1 MKYIPFEELEKKWM
15 KNPKFVKG
23 LTKLEP
29 EYQMARSLINARI
42 KKGYTQAR
50 TARIAKTDQAT
61 ISRLES
67 GISKPS
73 ISLLQ
78 KVANALGARLSIR
91 FEI

>member
-1 MKYIPFEELEKKWM
+1 MKYTTFEDLEKKWM
-15 KNPKFVKG
+15 KDPEFVKIAA
-23 LTKLEP
+23 KDEV
-29 EYQMARSLINARI
+29 EYQLARSLINARI
-42 KKGYTQAR
+42 KRKLTQSKV
-50 TARIAKTDQAT
+50 ARIAKTDQAT

>member
-1 MKYIPFEELEKKWM
+1 MAKQ
-15 KNPKFVKG
+15 
-23 LTKLEP
+23 EP
-29 EYQMARSLINARI
+29 EYQLARSLIKARNE
-42 KKGYTQAR
+42 KGYTQAR
-50 TARIAKTDQAT
+50 TAKIAKTDQAT

-78 KVANALGARLSIR
+78 IVANALGARLSIR

>member
-1 MKYIPFEELEKKWM
+1 MKYTTFEELEKKWM
-15 KNPKFVKG
+15 KDPEFVKIAAKDEAG
-23 LTKLEP
+23 
-29 EYQMARSLINARI
+29 YQLARSLINART
-42 KKGYTQAR
+42 KKNLTQVQIAKK
-50 TARIAKTDQAT
+50 AKTDQAT

-67 GISKPS
+67 GVSKPS

>member
-1 MKYIPFEELEKKWM
+1 MKYIPFEELEKEWM
-15 KNPKFVKG
+15 KDPEFVKEMA
-23 LTKLEP
+23 KQEP

-42 KKGYTQAR
+42 ERNLTQSKV
-50 TARIAKTDQAT
+50 ARIAKTDQAT

-73 ISLLQ
+73 VSLLQ
-78 KVANALGARLSIR
+78 KVANALGAKLSIR

>member
-15 KNPKFVKG
+15 KDPKFVKA
-23 LTKLEP
+23 LAKLEP

-42 KKGYTQAR
+42 KRKLTQSKV
-50 TARIAKTDQAT
+50 ARIAKTDQAT

-67 GISKPS
+67 GVSKPS
-73 ISLLQ
+73 VSLLQ
-78 KVANALGARLSIR
+78 KIANALGARLSIR

>member
-1 MKYIPFEELEKKWM
+1 MKFEDWEKKWM
-15 KNPKFVKG
+15 KDPEFVKIA
-23 LTKLEP
+23 TKDEA
-29 EYQMARSLINARI
+29 EYQLARSLINARI
-42 KKGYTQAR
+42 KRGLTQAR
-50 TARIAKTDQAT
+50 VAKKAKTDQAT

-78 KVANALGARLSIR
+78 KVANALGARLSIH